1 MKRAKPPGHRGY
13 EGSCIFGAR
22 TGVYFGHVIN
32 VRNAMIQYRF
42 IRRADHAKAVKSAV
56 EAYLADCRL
65 AGLTPEKPVP
75 RSAAEKAQNRRIDR
89 LLRKQG
95 TTK

>member
-1 MKRAKPPGHRGY
+1 MRRAKAPGHRGY
-13 EGSCIFGAR
+13 EGSCILGVR

-42 IRRADHAKAVKSAV
+42 VRQADHARALRNGV

-65 AGLTPEKPVP
+65 AGIAPEKPVP
-75 RSAAEKAQNRRIDR
+75 PSAAEKAQNRRINR
-89 LLRKQG
+89 LRRK
-95 TTK
+95 